1 MLIISLCYFPCLCI
15 SKNQHKPIHKGR
27 CHTLKCTNHNDKYGL

>member
-1 MLIISLCYFPCLCI
+1 MLIISLCYFPCRR
-15 SKNQHKPIHKGR
+15 NQHKPIHKGR